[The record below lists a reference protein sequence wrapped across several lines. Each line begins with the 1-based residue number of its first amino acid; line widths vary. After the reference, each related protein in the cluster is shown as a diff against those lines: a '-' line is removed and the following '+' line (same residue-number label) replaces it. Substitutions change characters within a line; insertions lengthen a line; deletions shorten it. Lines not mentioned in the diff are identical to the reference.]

1 MSDKRKRR
9 NLFEDVLGDE
19 EFRDIEDIIEHMM
32 ERFGVDMDDLTKQPF
47 VYGFSISQRPGEEPE
62 INEFGN
68 VPSPDENC
76 TCGKQQVRV
85 DERKPL
91 IDVCEIDDKVHVT
104 AELPGIEKEEIELH
118 VTENSM
124 QLKAT
129 GKDQKYTE
137 DIELPTGVDPD
148 SAKATYKNGVLEVVL
163 DTKEFGNQRP
173 VRID

>member
-9 NLFEDVLGDE
+9 SFFEDILDDE
-19 EFRDIEDIIEHMM
+19 DFSDIEDIIEHMM
-32 ERFGVDMDDLTKQPF
+32 ERFGVDMDDLSKQPF

-68 VPSPDENC
+68 VPSPDESRF
-76 TCGKQQVRV
+76 GRQQIRV

-91 IDVCEIDDKVHVT
+91 IDVCEIDDNVHVT
-104 AELPGIEKEEIELH
+104 AELPGIEKEEIELLA
-118 VTENSM
+118 TENSM
-124 QLKAT
+124 QLKAA

-148 SAKATYKNGVLEVVL
+148 SAKATYRNGVLEVVL
-163 DTKEFGNQRP
+163 NKKEFGKQRP
-173 VRID
+173 VRIE